1 MDVVIL
7 CACVSQRVK
16 APYIVSQNIYYEGA
30 ELLKFIF
37 FTTLNCS
44 LPKTKLPPTT
54 WEHSIL
60 FNAPESEETT

>member
-1 MDVVIL
+1 MDVAIL
-7 CACVSQRVK
+7 CACVSQKVK

-37 FTTLNCS
+37 TTLNYL

-60 FNAPESEETT
+60 FHAPESEETT